1 MNNLIADDIKVMRAR
16 YDEALELRGI
26 SATYQFPNLPTTNAQ
41 GETVV
46 DSYSAEEPTYIFFDG
61 TPKVKTYK
69 RLGWAVE
76 NDSELP
82 FLIHCS
88 FNLPNL
94 QRDCIFRISGQF
106 TELPD
111 RIFKVTELAYDIQA
125 PDHIVC
131 QVIPVY
137 EKQVTGRT
145 KEEVKRQYNSSH
157 NFIKQQ
163 TDYRGQYYK
172 TKENSKE

>member
-1 MNNLIADDIKVMRAR
+1 MNNLIAEDIKLMRAR

-26 SATYQFPNLPTTNAQ
+26 PATYQFPNLPTTNNQ

-61 TPKVKTYK
+61 NPKVKTYK
-69 RLGWAVE
+69 RLGWTVE
-76 NDSELP
+76 NDKELP
-82 FLIHCS
+82 FLVHCS
-88 FNLPNL
+88 FNLPKL
-94 QRDCIFRISGQF
+94 QRDCLFKISGQY

-125 PDHIVC
+125 PDHIIC

-137 EKQVTGRT
+137 DTQVTGRT
-145 KEEVKRQYNSSH
+145 KEEVRREFNTSH
-157 NFIKQQ
+157 NFIKSQ

-172 TKENSKE
+172 TKENSQE